1 MSSKS
6 ERTRQFIIEQA
17 APIFN
22 KKGIAGTAISDI
34 MEVTQLAKGGIY
46 GNFDSKEE
54 ITKEVCNYLVK
65 RRGAQLS
72 NALAQNGRGGPTA
85 TGRLFSLLDFMKEDL
100 LDNFGGCPIISL
112 GAEADDTDTDPGI
125 RKRLTEA
132 IAYCQSII
140 RAVVQ
145 QGIDAGEFDP
155 SVDAELFAIKAF
167 ALLEGAA
174 LFGRIQGNDSQMAKI
189 IGVLRTEI
197 RAWKK

>member
-1 MSSKS
+1 MLSKS

-17 APIFN
+17 APLFN

-34 MEVTQLAKGGIY
+34 MEATQLAKGGIY

-54 ITKEVCNYLVK
+54 ITKEVCHYLVK

-72 NALAQNGRGGPTA
+72 GALARDGRGGPTA

-100 LDNFGGCPIISL
+100 HDNFGGCPIISL
-112 GAEADDTDTDPGI
+112 GAEADDTDPAI

-174 LFGRIQGNDSQMAKI
+174 LFGRIQGNDSQIGKI
-189 IGVLRTEI
+189 IGVLKMEI
-197 RAWKK
+197 RAWAT

>member
-17 APIFN
+17 APVFN
-22 KKGIAGTAISDI
+22 RKGIAGTAISDI
-34 MEVTQLAKGGIY
+34 MEVTKLAKGGIY

-54 ITKEVCNYLVK
+54 ITREVCNYLVK

-72 NALAQNGRGGPTA
+72 GALARDGRGGPTA

-112 GAEADDTDTDPGI
+112 GTEIDDTDIDPVI

-155 SVDAELFAIKAF
+155 SVDAELFGIKAF

-197 RAWKK
+197 RAWAT